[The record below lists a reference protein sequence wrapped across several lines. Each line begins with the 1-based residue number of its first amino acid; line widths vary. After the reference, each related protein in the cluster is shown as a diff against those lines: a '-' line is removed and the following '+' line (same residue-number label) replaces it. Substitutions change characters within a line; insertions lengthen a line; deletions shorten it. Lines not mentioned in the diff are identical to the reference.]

1 MMKLYS
7 LVAFAIL
14 AIVPFGH
21 AGASQAELRYKTDFT
36 ADDFKKRR
44 EAIYEEIGD
53 NYAIIQAAEEI
64 QGFIVF
70 RQSNTFYYLSGLE
83 VPSAYLLL
91 DGRRKTTTVYIQHR
105 NEEGYPTIS
114 YEDADLVK
122 KITGAERVRPIE
134 KLGPD
139 FYYDLSDAPVPALYT
154 PHSLDEKYQQ
164 SRDEMLA
171 GFGRRLAD
179 PFDGRPSKA
188 GHIINL
194 LRLRYPQFEI
204 RDLSAALD
212 KMRTIKDKKEIA
224 LIRKASQLAMFVL
237 VHLQIDQNKR
247 DALFLT
253 RI

>member
-83 VPSAYLLL
+83 VPS
-91 DGRRKTTTVYIQHR
+91 RR
-105 NEEGYPTIS
+105 
-114 YEDADLVK
+114 
-122 KITGAERVRPIE
+122 GALSPLFKFNFTEF
-134 KLGPD
+134 L
-139 FYYDLSDAPVPALYT
+139 LSDIA
-154 PHSLDEKYQQ
+154 E
-164 SRDEMLA
+164 
-171 GFGRRLAD
+171 
-179 PFDGRPSKA
+179 
-188 GHIINL
+188 N
-194 LRLRYPQFEI
+194 
-204 RDLSAALD
+204 AACF
-212 KMRTIKDKKEIA
+212 
-224 LIRKASQLAMFVL
+224 SY
-237 VHLQIDQNKR
+237 
-247 DALFLT
+247 
-253 RI
+253 